1 MSYFLKSGNKFSV
14 TSKDE
19 INLHEKLPSG
29 NYTVKINPQTGQYYL
44 EVIESFT
51 HNTKIYGETNK
62 YLNRIINT
70 FNLRNNST
78 GVLLTGEKGSGKT
91 LLAKLLSINLAKD
104 YDIPTIIINEA
115 HCGENFNC
123 FMQAIEQPC
132 VIFFD
137 EFEKV
142 YNNKDQ
148 EQILTLLDGVYPS
161 KKLFILT
168 SNNSYSINEFFNNRP
183 GRIFYNIGYKSLS
196 KEAIEEYCLDN
207 LINKQYIETIIQV
220 TSIFTDFN
228 FDMLKAL
235 VEEMNR
241 YNETP
246 HESLKILNISPKN
259 SGYFSYNVELKIL
272 KENTLTKVI
281 SDKVWRGNPLLN
293 HISIDF
299 KDEDGDETFDS
310 ECTFL
315 PTDLK
320 KMDNV
325 NNTLLFID
333 EEGNQLILT
342 KSITKEINYYDLLI

>member
-14 TSKDE
+14 TPKDA
-19 INLHEKLPSG
+19 INLHEKLPVG
-29 NYTVKINPQTGQYYL
+29 NYTVKINPQTGEYYL
-44 EVIESFT
+44 EAIESFT
-51 HNTKIYGETNK
+51 HNSKIYGETNK

-104 YDIPTIIINEA
+104 YNIPTIIINEA

-123 FMQAIEQPC
+123 FMQNIEQPC

-183 GRIFYNIGYKSLS
+183 GRIFYNIEYKNLS

-207 LINKQYIETIIQV
+207 LINKQYIQTIIQV

-246 HESLKILNISPKN
+246 HESLKILNISPKR
-259 SGYFSYNVELKIL
+259 SGYFNYNVELKIL
-272 KENTLTKVI
+272 KENTLIKVD
-281 SDKVWRGNPLLN
+281 SDKIWRGNPLLN
-293 HISIDF
+293 NICIDF
-299 KDEDGDETFDS
+299 KTEDESEDFNN

-325 NNTLLFID
+325 NNTLLFIN
-333 EEGNQLILT
+333 EERNQLILT
-342 KSITKEINYYDLLI
+342 KSIKKEINYYDLLV